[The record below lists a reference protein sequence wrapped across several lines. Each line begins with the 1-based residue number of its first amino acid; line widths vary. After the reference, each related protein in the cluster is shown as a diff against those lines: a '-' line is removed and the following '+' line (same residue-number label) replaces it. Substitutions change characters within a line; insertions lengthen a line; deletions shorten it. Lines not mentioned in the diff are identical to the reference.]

1 MELISDY
8 LKAFTFPLETHEYDP
23 GIAVFFLD
31 RDFSDVAGSCM
42 QLDEKWVIFLLKW
55 SSLEPWTYM
64 IICEYKFFILQVLS
78 SIWTITEDLSEF
90 VTTYCFLTIHPRRGE
105 GPIGK
110 LCLPGEG
117 GIRDL
122 FSEILPVILQSFN
135 FQNWGGGTSNPLY
148 SSSHQPSLYT
158 SYISAYYYILKY
170 TNVLKVKS

>member
-1 MELISDY
+1 MKNELSFFWNDWASNRELIWLSASTRSSYYRCY
-8 LKAFTFPLETHEYDP
+8 LPY
-23 GIAVFFLD
+23 
-31 RDFSDVAGSCM
+31 
-42 QLDEKWVIFLLKW
+42 
-55 SSLEPWTYM
+55 
-64 IICEYKFFILQVLS
+64 
-78 SIWTITEDLSEF
+78 IWIITEDLSEF

-135 FQNWGGGTSNPLY
+135 FQNRGGGTSNPLY

-158 SYISAYYYILKY
+158 SYITAYYYILKY

>member
-1 MELISDY
+1 MKNELSFFWNDWASNRELIWLSASTSSSYYRCY
-8 LKAFTFPLETHEYDP
+8 LPY
-23 GIAVFFLD
+23 
-31 RDFSDVAGSCM
+31 
-42 QLDEKWVIFLLKW
+42 
-55 SSLEPWTYM
+55 
-64 IICEYKFFILQVLS
+64 
-78 SIWTITEDLSEF
+78 IWIITEDLSEF

-135 FQNWGGGTSNPLY
+135 FQNGGGATSNPLY
-148 SSSHQPSLYT
+148 SSSHQPSLYA
-158 SYISAYYYILKY
+158 SYITAYYYILKY

>member
-1 MELISDY
+1 MKNELSFFWNDWASNRELIWLSASTSSSYYRCY
-8 LKAFTFPLETHEYDP
+8 LPY
-23 GIAVFFLD
+23 
-31 RDFSDVAGSCM
+31 
-42 QLDEKWVIFLLKW
+42 
-55 SSLEPWTYM
+55 
-64 IICEYKFFILQVLS
+64 
-78 SIWTITEDLSEF
+78 IWIITEDLSEF

-135 FQNWGGGTSNPLY
+135 FQNGGGGTSNPLY

-158 SYISAYYYILKY
+158 SYITAYYYILKY